1 MINRDEFNEMH
12 HTVSILTSPDDSVS
26 WVLDVSAIEDDS
38 IFNESNWEIE
48 EFETEGYFKNFAW
61 YYTFE

>member
-1 MINRDEFNEMH
+1 MH
-12 HTVSILTSPDDSVS
+12 HTVSILTSPDDSVF
-26 WVLDVSAIEDDS
+26 WVLDVRAIEDDS
-38 IFNESNWEIE
+38 IFNESNWEME